1 MRRRIVVLG
10 PLPPPFGGVSL
21 HIVRFLELLKS
32 EGIRATAQPYTG
44 TTRTDRGGKIGQA
57 ARMLAGIYSRGWPG
71 RGDVLHIHYGGLGY
85 FLALAPL
92 LALTPARKVIT
103 FHSVRVLQDLEG
115 RPAAVR
121 RLALSLL
128 DRFSLFV
135 AVRREIGDDLRTLG
149 LQGPAITVM
158 PAFLP
163 PAPAEQDAARLP
175 AEVAAELVAAQAAG
189 HIQVCCGAYYL
200 GKGYGHEDIYGV
212 ESLVSALGRC
222 GETGGRGLDLW
233 VLVSNTPQSRDQVQ
247 ALEAVQAA
255 AARLPGCRLHLH
267 FGLPLL
273 PVMSRCSGFLR
284 PSREDGDS
292 VAIREALA
300 LGMPV
305 LASDVVA
312 RPAGVQ
318 VYPVAGGLSE
328 ALGAF
333 LETLEPVAP
342 GTVRAIQN
350 PDAERYRSFVL
361 EVMGQGAAR

>member
-32 EGIRATAQPYTG
+32 EGIRAVARPYTG
-44 TTRTDRGGKIGQA
+44 TTRTDRAGKIAQA
-57 ARMLAGIYSRGWPG
+57 ARMLAGIYTRGWAG

-85 FLALAPL
+85 FLALTPL
-92 LALTPARKVIT
+92 VALTPARKVIT
-103 FHSVRVLQDLEG
+103 FHSVRVLQDLDKS
-115 RPAAVR
+115 PARVR
-121 RLALSLL
+121 RLALRLL
-128 DRFSLFV
+128 GRFSLFV

-149 LQGPAITVM
+149 LKGPAITVM

-163 PAPAEQDAARLP
+163 PAPAEQDVARLP
-175 AEVAAELVAAQAAG
+175 SDVAAELEAAQEAG
-189 HIQVCCGAYYL
+189 RIQICCGAYYL

-212 ESLVSALGRC
+212 ESLVAALGQ
-222 GETGGRGLDLW
+222 GEGPDGHDLDLW
-233 VLVSNTPQSRDQVQ
+233 VLVSNTPQSREQVQ
-247 ALEAVQAA
+247 AMETVQAA
-255 AARLPGCRLHLH
+255 AARLPRCRLHLH

-273 PVMSRCSGFLR
+273 PVMSRCCGFLR

-318 VYPVAGGLSE
+318 VYHGAEGLPE
-328 ALGAF
+328 ALAAF
-333 LETLEPVAP
+333 IRTLEPVAP
-342 GTVRAIQN
+342 GTVRAIRN
-350 PDAERYRSFVL
+350 PDADRYRSFVL
-361 EVMGQGAAR
+361 EVMGDGAAR

>member
-1 MRRRIVVLG
+1 MRRRIVVMG

-32 EGIRATAQPYTG
+32 EGIRASARPYTG
-44 TTRTDRGGKIGQA
+44 TTRTDRRGKLAQA
-57 ARMLAGIYSRGWPG
+57 ARMLARIYTGGWAGPD
-71 RGDVLHIHYGGLGY
+71 DVLHIHYGGLGY
-85 FLALAPL
+85 FLALTPL
-92 LALTPARKVIT
+92 LALTRARKVIT

-115 RPAAVR
+115 RPAWVR
-121 RLALSLL
+121 RLTLALL

-163 PAPAEQDAARLP
+163 PAPAEQDITRLP
-175 AEVAAELVAAQAAG
+175 AEVGDELVAAQAAG
-189 HIQVCCGAYYL
+189 RIQVCCGAYYL

-212 ESLVSALGRC
+212 ENLVAALGRRANP
-222 GETGGRGLDLW
+222 GERGLDLW
-233 VLVSNTPQSRDQVQ
+233 VLVSNTPQTREQVLAEEAIRAAGA
-247 ALEAVQAA
+247 ALS
-255 AARLPGCRLHLH
+255 GCRLHLH

-292 VAIREALA
+292 VAIREAMA
-300 LGMPV
+300 LGMLV

-318 VYPVAGGLSE
+318 TYPVEGGLAP
-328 ALGAF
+328 ALELF
-333 LETLEPVAP
+333 LGSLEPVAP
-342 GTVRAIQN
+342 GSVRGIHSA
-350 PDAERYRSFVL
+350 DAGRYRSFVH
-361 EVMGQGAAR
+361 EVMG